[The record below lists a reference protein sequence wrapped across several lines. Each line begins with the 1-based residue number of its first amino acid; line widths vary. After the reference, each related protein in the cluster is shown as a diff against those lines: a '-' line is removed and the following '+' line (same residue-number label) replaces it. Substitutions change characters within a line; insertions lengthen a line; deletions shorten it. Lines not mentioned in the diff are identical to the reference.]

1 MGMCKLCGKES
12 EYVSSFLGLCS
23 QCIIRRPEESLS
35 RVTDIHREA
44 RKRFNLTL
52 AIPKKGVRCVGC
64 GNECRIPEGEK
75 GYCGLV
81 ENKGGELIR
90 LAGTEE
96 RGLCEWYYDELP
108 TNCVASWVCPAGTGC
123 GYPRFATRR
132 GPEYEYLN
140 LSVFYGSCNFDCLFC
155 QNWHFKYN
163 TQSLTPLISAEE
175 LASKVNEKVKCIC
188 YFGGNP
194 DPQLPHAIR
203 TSEIAMEN
211 TDGILRICMETNGNA
226 NPSLLKKFAKIA
238 LESGGCV
245 KFDLKT
251 FDEGLN
257 IVLCGISNKT
267 TLKNFKML
275 SRYHKKRPEV
285 PFLHASTLLIPG
297 YVEVDQVKKISK
309 FITKLD
315 NTIPYTLLAFHPMF
329 LMDDL
334 PFTSRE
340 TAERCL
346 RIAREQGLER
356 VRIGNVH
363 LLR

>member
-1 MGMCKLCGKES
+1 MGICKVCKKES
-12 EYVSSFLGLCS
+12 ELTSSFLGLCKN
-23 QCIIRRPEESLS
+23 CILEKPEESLPIAMEAHKKS
-35 RVTDIHREA
+35 RE
-44 RKRFNLTL
+44 RFNLTPM
-52 AIPKKGVRCVGC
+52 IPKKGLQCSGC
-64 GNECRIPEGEK
+64 GNECRIPEGQA

-81 ENKGGELIR
+81 ENKNGRLIR
-90 LAGTEE
+90 LAGNPEK
-96 RGLCEWYYDELP
+96 GLCEWYYDGLP
-108 TNCVASWVCPAGTGC
+108 TNCVASWSCPAGTGC
-123 GYPRFATRR
+123 GYPKFAVRK
-132 GPEYEYLN
+132 GPEYGYYN
-140 LSVFYGSCNFDCLFC
+140 LSVFYGACNFDCLFC

-163 TQSLTPLISAEE
+163 TQSLSPLISAEE

-194 DPQLPHAIR
+194 DAQLPHAIR
-203 TSEIAMEN
+203 TSEIAREN

-226 NPSLLKKFAKIA
+226 NPNLLKKFAKIA

-334 PFTSRE
+334 PFTPRE